1 MVVRANVAS
10 SLECLHWERR
20 LEGVDKR
27 RIWYSR
33 CMVGKVKLDKS
44 VGHFGK
50 EICIMAVHMH
60 NKLANNI
67 WPDKLTEFW
76 AWCHKL
82 CVKHSVDV
90 LMGDFSMALFR
101 VIPELRSRGSTIDLA
116 AWYPWKSSVGEPCA
130 DSCAIFCLQKPG
142 LYKLEVGLQNL
153 HADDEDGILALC
165 TFGWE
170 RAETAVAGEEN
181 GDQAIPF
188 HIHDRE
194 GGPGQSLYRYLRTTD
209 GLPEQFALL

>member
-1 MVVRANVAS
+1 M
-10 SLECLHWERR
+10 
-20 LEGVDKR
+20 
-27 RIWYSR
+27 
-33 CMVGKVKLDKS
+33 
-44 VGHFGK
+44 
-50 EICIMAVHMH
+50 
-60 NKLANNI
+60 
-67 WPDKLTEFW
+67 TEFW

-101 VIPELRSRGSTIDLA
+101 VTPELRSRGSTIDVA

-170 RAETAVAGEEN
+170 SVETAVAGKGKAKNLFRLTSTTAREV
-181 GDQAIPF
+181 QASPCIVTYARPTACQE
-188 HIHDRE
+188 I
-194 GGPGQSLYRYLRTTD
+194 
-209 GLPEQFALL
+209 ALF